1 MGYHSQIDNDDRER
15 DKPTANELKQ
25 LYSKPPPE
33 IPLETLDNAV
43 GEWKLLQQR
52 LSPVQFDNIKL
63 RVQLAKED
71 RLLNP
76 QQFYIEDVTWL
87 LNLLGVTIDED

>member
-1 MGYHSQIDNDDRER
+1 MNKPDNTELYDTFIP
-15 DKPTANELKQ
+15 DKPTESELKQ
-25 LYSKPPPE
+25 LYSKPLE
-33 IPLETLDNAV
+33 IPLETIDNAV
-43 GEWKLLQQR
+43 GEWKQLQQR

-76 QQFYIEDVTWL
+76 QRFYIEDVTWL